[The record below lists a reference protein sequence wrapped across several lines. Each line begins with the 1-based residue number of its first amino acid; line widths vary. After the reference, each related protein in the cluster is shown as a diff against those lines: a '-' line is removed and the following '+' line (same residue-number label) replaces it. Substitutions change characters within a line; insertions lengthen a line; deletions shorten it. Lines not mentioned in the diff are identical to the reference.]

1 MTVPDVAV
9 PTSAAAPTGVFS
21 PPVEVPAGTESV
33 IDDTGFLIVGVPPA
47 WSGRSTA
54 PIAGADGVA
63 YPYIAAAAD
72 LEHVPPVG
80 RRDAEPERW
89 LRRGLHRRPVRCRH
103 GGAAG
108 WARCPAPVHRGPV
121 QQYADAVFTG
131 HIQELTACAGSQTRR
146 YLVVGNPAD
155 SRFTAVVLVQVTDD
169 PSVLNTVLATFDY
182 EPTATA
188 PGEPRLKDFHRRSG
202 QI

>member
-1 MTVPDVAV
+1 M
-9 PTSAAAPTGVFS
+9 
-21 PPVEVPAGTESV
+21 

-47 WSGRSTA
+47 WIGRSTA
-54 PIAGADGVA
+54 PIAGADGVT

-72 LEHVPPVG
+72 LGAFLQSTDGTPNPNGGSGVVYTGVPFAV
-80 RRDAEPERW
+80 DTAA
-89 LRRGLHRRPVRCRH
+89 LLAGL
-103 GGAAG
+103 AAQHPCT
-108 WARCPAPVHRGPV
+108 AGPV

-188 PGEPRLKDFHRRSG
+188 PGEPA
-202 QI
+202 